1 MRPVARVVPARSLV
15 VVCMVVTAI
24 VAGCHRADASATTAG
39 AGSTATPTASAT
51 GARLVAPEP
60 LRHVTRVEAMGTLKP
75 RHQAHLAFA
84 IPGTLAKILV
94 KRGQSVKQGAPLLL
108 LDAAAIRAQLAQ
120 AEAGIAAAR
129 AQVVLAQDAL
139 ARLESIQRDDGGVTE
154 SQLVQ
159 ARGQIAVAKAQLAGA
174 EAQRDQAK
182 VTADRH
188 TLRAPFEAVVTR
200 IPDGIGVAVAA
211 GAPLVTVES
220 VRLLVLDTS
229 LTQAEA
235 ALVRVGA
242 RVEVSVPATG
252 ARTDD
257 GVLSVIVPTVDA
269 STNRVPVEISVPNAD
284 GRFLPNAS
292 ARARVAAGA
301 PRSAYRVPAAAV
313 LQKDGAYAL
322 WIAATDG
329 RARAVPVRVLAQDGD
344 AAVVEP
350 DPAPLPA
357 GARVVALPPV
367 GLVEGQAIA
376 ETAPR

>member
-1 MRPVARVVPARSLV
+1 MV
-15 VVCMVVTAI
+15 VVTAI
-24 VAGCHRADASATTAG
+24 AAGCHRADASAATAG
-39 AGSTATPTASAT
+39 TSGKEGTAPPTASAV
-51 GARLVAPEP
+51 ARLVAPEP
-60 LRHVTRVEAMGTLKP
+60 LRHVARVEAMGTLKP

-84 IPGTLAKILV
+84 VPGTLAKILV
-94 KRGQSVKQGAPLLL
+94 KRGQSVAEGAPLLM

-188 TLRAPFEAVVTR
+188 TLRAPFDAVVTR

-211 GAPLVTVES
+211 GTPLVMVES

-229 LTQAEA
+229 LPQADA

-257 GVLSVIVPTVDA
+257 GVLSVVVPTVDA
-269 STNRVPVEISVPNAD
+269 STNRVPVEITVPNPG

-292 ARARVAAGA
+292 ARARIAAGA

-313 LQKDGAYAL
+313 LQKDGAYAV
-322 WIAATDG
+322 WIAASDG
-329 RARAVPVRVLAQDGD
+329 RARSVPVRVLAQDGD

-350 DPAPLPA
+350 DAASLPA

-367 GLVEGQAIA
+367 GLVEGQAIG
-376 ETAPR
+376 ETAAR